1 MTPAERRAV
10 LVLGAG
16 QCVNWGVLYYA
27 FGALVLPLE
36 RALATSRTVVAAAF
50 SLALIVAAAVAPA
63 VGRGLDRGRGPTL
76 LWYGSIGTVACLAIW
91 PLVPG
96 VAGLYLVWAGL
107 GLAMAAALYEP
118 AFSIVGR
125 RFADDHDRM
134 RAVAAVTLLGG
145 LASTGFVPLTTAL
158 EARLGWAGASW
169 GLAAT
174 VAIAAVCVR
183 IWALPLLDEGRA
195 LAAADPG
202 EVRGDHGHAG
212 ALDAASNR
220 PTWLPGAPLVIVYGF
235 TSLAATALVTSLVPA
250 LVERGYTAA
259 GAAWI
264 AGLIGVMQLPGRTLI
279 FSGRLSAHP
288 AWLLTSSLV
297 LQGAGLGV
305 IAVATSPVAVS
316 LGVTSFAL
324 GAGVNTL
331 LRPQLVLGMY
341 GTHQAGYI
349 NGILAR
355 TQNLARAG
363 GPVVAATLHT
373 AGGYG
378 LVFGASALALIALAW
393 RWWLARVRSLRQI
406 P

>member
-1 MTPAERRAV
+1 
-10 LVLGAG
+10 
-16 QCVNWGVLYYA
+16 
-27 FGALVLPLE
+27 
-36 RALATSRTVVAAAF
+36 VVAGAF

-63 VGRGLDRGRGPTL
+63 VGRVLDRGRGPTL
-76 LWYGSIGTVACLAIW
+76 LVRGSLGTVACLALW

-96 VAGLYLVWAGL
+96 VLGLYLVWTGL

-125 RFADDHDRM
+125 RFAEDGDRM

-145 LASTGFVPLTTAL
+145 LASTCFVPLTTAL
-158 EARLGWAGASW
+158 EARLGWTGASW
-169 GLAAT
+169 GLAVTVAVAT
-174 VAIAAVCVR
+174 VGVR
-183 IWALPLLDEGRA
+183 LWALPLLDEGRA
-195 LAAADPG
+195 MAQADAG
-202 EVRGDHGHAG
+202 DSRVRHTG
-212 ALDAASNR
+212 ALPIALARS
-220 PTWLPGAPLVIVYGF
+220 TWLPGAPLVIVYGF

-288 AWLLTSSLV
+288 AWLLTGSLV

-305 IAVATSPVAVS
+305 IAGAASPLVVS

-363 GPVVAATLHT
+363 GPVAAATLHT

-393 RWWLARVRSLRQI
+393 RWWLVRVRSARQI